1 MYSIQLKLLQ
11 RSWWIFTVSWHLIK
25 ILLQT
30 VTILRTS
37 VFNKATTTQICPNFT
52 GAQKALQDIKPNFLL
67 SCNLR
72 MRLYFLNSRTQT
84 TCSQMDFQYLLNKA

>member
-1 MYSIQLKLLQ
+1 MYSIQPKLLQ
-11 RSWWIFTVSWHLIK
+11 RSWWVYTVSWYLIK

-37 VFNKATTTQICPNFT
+37 VFNKATTQICPNFT
-52 GAQKALQDIKPNFLL
+52 GAQKALQDSKPIFLL
-67 SCNLR
+67 SCNLK